1 MMPVVSRIR
10 IWLLA
15 ALAIPFFAGGASAQS
30 VLRGRVVGPSGEAV
44 GGATVV
50 LHRVGEGGGREVGRS
65 ESDGEGRFSI
75 EFDREGGEGV
85 YFAATRYEDQ
95 LYVGAFFRDPS
106 EVAGEYVLRVGVNP
120 VAGGGAAVPPGPRP
134 EGGFPWIGLVIG
146 AAAAAAVILPLRGA
160 KRRPLATRAILAE
173 LAELEERGDAGE
185 ESRNRRDELRTRLR
199 GPSALAVQD
208 AADPH

>member
-1 MMPVVSRIR
+1 MRPLVSKIRSWILATLAVPLVAGVV
-10 IWLLA
+10 
-15 ALAIPFFAGGASAQS
+15 SAQS
-30 VLRGRVVGPSGEAV
+30 TLRGRVVGPADEAIAGV
-44 GGATVV
+44 TVI
-50 LHRVGEGGGREVGRS
+50 LHRVGEAGGREIGRS
-65 ESDGEGRFSI
+65 ESDGEGRFSV
-75 EFDREGGEGV
+75 EFEHEGGEGV

-106 EVAGEYVLRVGVNP
+106 EVTGEYVLRVGVNP
-120 VAGGGAAVPPGPRP
+120 MPGGGAAIPPGPRP
-134 EGGFPWIGLVIG
+134 EGKFPWIGLVIG
-146 AAAAAAVILPLRGA
+146 TAAAAAVILPLRGA

-173 LAELEERGDAGE
+173 LAELEERGDGGE